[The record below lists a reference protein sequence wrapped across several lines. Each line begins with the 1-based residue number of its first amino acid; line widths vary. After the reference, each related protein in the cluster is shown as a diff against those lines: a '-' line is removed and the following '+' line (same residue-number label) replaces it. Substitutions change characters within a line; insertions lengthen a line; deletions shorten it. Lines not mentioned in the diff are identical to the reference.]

1 MCVVSRTTT
10 SESLVCPA
18 NSKRKDAGTSYK
30 TLAVNLLKLQE
41 LNENPFGFENNE
53 LNSGKGIESTLI
65 SNNAC
70 WHKSFR
76 NRINSTEIKRVEKRN
91 RENEEST
98 TSLVKTRTSVGDST
112 EKGVEQCLFCDQRD
126 GNLHKPSTFEI
137 DNKVRKYAI
146 DLHGTKLLSKL
157 AGGAMVAIDAVYH
170 SKCLVTYY
178 NRARQNCSIENI
190 CDQSAISLN
199 AIAFAQVVPYI
210 QGFRACQ
217 ETVTV
222 FTLMELS
229 KMYSDE
235 YTRGTWGRSNDSDT

>member
-1 MCVVSRTTT
+1 M
-10 SESLVCPA
+10 
-18 NSKRKDAGTSYK
+18 
-30 TLAVNLLKLQE
+30 AVDLLKLEE
-41 LNENPFGFENNE
+41 LNENPFGFDSNQ

-76 NRINSTEIKRVEKRN
+76 NRINSTEIKR
-91 RENEEST
+91 ENEESK
-98 TSLVKTRTSVGDST
+98 TSSVKTRTSVGDST
-112 EKGVEQCLFCDQRD
+112 EKVVEQCLFCDQRD
-126 GNLHKPSTFEI
+126 GNLHKPSAFEI

-146 DLHGTKLLSKL
+146 DLLGTKLLSKL

-190 CDQSAISLN
+190 CVQSASRLN

-222 FTLMELS
+222 FTLMDLS
-229 KMYSDE
+229 KMYSD
-235 YTRGTWGRSNDSDT
+235 